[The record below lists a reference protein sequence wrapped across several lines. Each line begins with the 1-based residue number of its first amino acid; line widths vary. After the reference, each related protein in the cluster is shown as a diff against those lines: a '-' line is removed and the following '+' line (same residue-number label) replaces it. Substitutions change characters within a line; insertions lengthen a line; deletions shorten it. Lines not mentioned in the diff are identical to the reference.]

1 MPLDPETKSAL
12 RARVSLANKSN
23 VTAVI
28 DEVEL
33 ARQGLDPGDRDHDR
47 LGGWLEDLR
56 AIAGGAVIGK
66 SG

>member
-1 MPLDPETKSAL
+1 MPLDRETKSAL
-12 RARVSLANKSN
+12 RNRVSLANKSN
-23 VTAVI
+23 VMAVI

-33 ARQGLDPGDRDHDR
+33 ARSGLQPDDKDHER

-66 SG
+66 S